1 MSRMVSAT
9 EIAEARLP
17 LRDVYDLVREG
28 FELWGLGQVECPPKV
43 GVHTRPGAFVHA
55 MPAYLPTKDL
65 VGTKIIGVYPDNP
78 VRHLPSTNGVI
89 VLMDPETGVP
99 TSIVDAGWI
108 TSVRTAM
115 VSMVDTSL
123 LANPDPTFGIVGATG
138 VTGRAHIDA
147 IATMFPGSRV
157 LVHSRSPQRLERLL
171 TDYADAACQLEPTGG
186 HEQTVRESDVLIVST
201 AHLPEPI
208 LRTEWLHPGQNVLN
222 VHSRAWPSD
231 VLASVDRV
239 SCDDRRPI
247 MHAEHGLLEVY
258 PGLDPD
264 IELGE
269 VATGQ
274 KVGRESPEQIIFSFN
289 YGLAIFDVLVA
300 DYVVRALWPGG
311 AAAPV
316 SPRGRGVSAN

>member
-1 MSRMVSAT
+1 MPRVVSAT
-9 EIAEARLP
+9 EIAEAHLP

-28 FELWGLGQVECPPKV
+28 FELWGRGQVECPPKV
-43 GVHTRPGAFVHA
+43 GVHTRPGAFLHA

-65 VGTKIIGVYPDNP
+65 VGTKLIGVYPDNSA
-78 VRHLPSTNGVI
+78 HHIPSTNGVI

-99 TSIVDAGWI
+99 TSFLDAGWI

-123 LANPDPTFGIVGATG
+123 LANPDPIFGIVGATG
-138 VTGRAHIDA
+138 VTGRAHIEA
-147 IATMFPGSRV
+147 IAAVFPGSRA
-157 LVHSRSPQRLERLL
+157 LVHSRGSERLEGLL
-171 TDYADAACQLEPTGG
+171 RDYADAPCQLEPAGSL
-186 HEQTVRESDVLIVST
+186 EQVVRESSVLIVCTS
-201 AHLPEPI
+201 HLREPI
-208 LRTEWLHPGQNVLN
+208 LKTEWLQPGQNVLN

-239 SCDDRRPI
+239 SCDDRRPLV
-247 MHAEHGLLEVY
+247 HPEQGLLDVY

-264 IELGE
+264 VELGE

-274 KVGRESPEQIIFSFN
+274 KAGRESPDQIIFSFN

-300 DYVVRALWPGG
+300 DYVARAL
-311 AAAPV
+311 
-316 SPRGRGVSAN
+316 

>member
-1 MSRMVSAT
+1 MPRVVSAT

-17 LRDVYDLVREG
+17 LRDVYDLVIEG
-28 FELWGLGQVECPPKV
+28 FNLWGGGQVECPPKV
-43 GVHTRPGAFVHA
+43 GVHSRPGAFVHA

-65 VGTKIIGVYPDNP
+65 VGAKIIGVYPDNP
-78 VRHLPSTNGVI
+78 ARHLPSTNGVI
-89 VLMDPETGVP
+89 VLMDPETGIP
-99 TSIVDAGWI
+99 TSILDAGWI
-108 TSVRTAM
+108 TSVRTAI

-123 LANPDPTFGIVGATG
+123 LANSDPTFGIVGASG

-147 IATMFPGSRV
+147 IAAVFPGSRV

-171 TDYADAACQLEPTGG
+171 TDYADAACQLESTGS

-247 MHAEHGLLEVY
+247 VHPEHGLLQVY
-258 PGLDPD
+258 PDLDPD

-269 VATGQ
+269 VSIGHR
-274 KVGRESPEQIIFSFN
+274 VGRENPDQIIFSFN

-300 DYVVRALWPGG
+300 DYVVRSL
-311 AAAPV
+311 
-316 SPRGRGVSAN
+316 